1 MLTTLNP
8 QQQEFLAYYL
18 DPNSETYAN
27 ALQSAL
33 KAKYTREY
41 SESITAQMPNWLSES
56 LGQQGR
62 MLMKAEKRLEKT
74 LDGDNEQLAHDASKF
89 IAETIGKKK
98 GYSKRTELT
107 GDNGKDLIINLVKY
121 GDTDTI

>member
-1 MLTTLNP
+1 MIEGLNP
-8 QQQEFLAYYL
+8 QQTEFIAYYL

-33 KAKYTREY
+33 KAKYSQEY
-41 SESITAQMPNWLSES
+41 AESITYQMPDWLSES

-62 MLMKAEKRLEKT
+62 LLLKAEKRLEKT
-74 LDGDNEQLAHDASKF
+74 LDGENDQLAHDASKF

-98 GYSKRTELT
+98 GYSKRTEIT
-107 GDNGKDLIINLVKY
+107 GENGKDLTINILKY
-121 GDTDTI
+121 GENNS